1 MFVRRFVLLNLIV
14 HVIIVISYVDRIYAG
29 RCRRVPEGS
38 GNKRSQ
44 STGNFRV
51 RLSEDSGIYTPGKQ
65 YTSKF
70 KLILNGFSLIFGS
83 FFFLKYFFVYL

>member
-14 HVIIVISYVDRIYAG
+14 HVIIVITYVDRVNAG

-38 GNKRSQ
+38 GSIRSR

-51 RLSEDSGIYTPGKQ
+51 RISEDSGVYTPGKQ

-70 KLILNGFSLIFGS
+70 KSILNGFS
-83 FFFLKYFFVYL
+83 